1 MKKLGLI
8 DKIIFFVNTVF
19 ALCLL
24 LSLIVPY
31 LSPEQFPTVSVL
43 SLAVSPL
50 LFVNVLFL
58 VFWILRVKKQLLLSL
73 IVLILTIVQFNA
85 FYRLDF
91 GSKSEIKENQLKV
104 MTYNVHMFNLY
115 EWLPGRYIPES
126 ISNLIAKDNPDVVS
140 FQEYSENGE
149 VNLKDYPHKYI
160 KLQREKPSFGQAIYS
175 KFPIINEGSLDFE
188 NSSNNTIF
196 VDILKDADTIR
207 IYNIHLQSLQ
217 IDEKDVDFDQ
227 ESSKRLIKR
236 ISHIFQKQQNQIEQ
250 VVAHQ
255 KNVSHKTIITADLNN
270 TAFSYVY
277 RKLKSGKNDAFAQ
290 AGKGIGKTFIFKKI
304 PLRID
309 FILTDKRFKVNE
321 FTTYTKQFSDHYPIS
336 TLVSWD

>member
-8 DKIIFFVNTVF
+8 DKFIFFLNTVF

-31 LSPEQFPTVSVL
+31 LPPDQFPTVSTL
-43 SLAVSPL
+43 SLVVSPL
-50 LFVNVLFL
+50 LFVNILFL
-58 VFWILRVKKQLLLSL
+58 VFWVLRVKRQLLLSL

-91 GSKSEIKENQLKV
+91 GSKPEIKEQQLKV
-104 MTYNVHMFNLY
+104 MSYNVHMFNIY
-115 EWLPGRYIPES
+115 EWLPGRDIPES
-126 ISNLIAKDNPDVVS
+126 ISELIAKDNPDIIS
-140 FQEYSENGE
+140 FQEYSENGD
-149 VNLKDYPHKYI
+149 VNLRAYPHKYI

-175 KFPIINEGSLDFE
+175 KFPIIKEGSLDFE
-188 NSSNNTIF
+188 NSSNNCIF
-196 VDILKDADTIR
+196 IDILKGNDTIR

-217 IDEKDVDFDQ
+217 IDERDVDFDE
-227 ESSKRLIKR
+227 ESSKRLVKR
-236 ISHIFQKQQNQIEQ
+236 ISQSFSKQQSQIEQ

-255 KNVSHKTIITADLNN
+255 EDVPYKTIITADLNN

-277 RKLKSGKNDAFAQ
+277 RKLKSGKNDAFAK
-290 AGKGIGKTFIFKKI
+290 AGKGIGKTFRFKKI

-309 FILTDKRFKVNE
+309 FILTDKRLKVNE
-321 FTTYTKQFSDHYPIS
+321 FNTYTEEYSDHYPVS
-336 TLVSWD
+336 ALVSWD